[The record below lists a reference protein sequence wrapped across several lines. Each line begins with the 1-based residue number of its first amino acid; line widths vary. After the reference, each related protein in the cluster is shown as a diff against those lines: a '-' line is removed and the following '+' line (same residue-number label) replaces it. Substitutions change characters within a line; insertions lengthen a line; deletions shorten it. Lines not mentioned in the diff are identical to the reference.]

1 MMGELAATEGAPA
14 CALADAKVFGP
25 VHSPDLPDWAT
36 PLDDPRWV
44 TPAEAVLMRD
54 QDTVLGF
61 EAAGR
66 VWAIPW
72 WVMKNHHVA
81 NLTLEGRPFLVTLC
95 EACVAGGVFDPLIDG
110 RRAWFQ
116 NNGWYP
122 LGALMTDDLTGSLWL
137 MAHGR
142 CVAGPH
148 QGMALPMRPIV
159 HARWREWATMCP
171 QTLVV
176 DGEGEPRD
184 GHGAHCWAPDHPG
197 GKGGNSLMRG
207 IGRAELVASI
217 ELGESRRG
225 YLLDTVHDLGGIVE
239 DTVDGCPIV
248 VVTLPGTWL
257 CVAFVA
263 EAEGA
268 PVELCWDRTE
278 DPPIHLIDQRS
289 GWRFDLWGRCVT
301 EGHRELR
308 LPYVRSTLVKWRA
321 WAGSNRNSELSR
333 PGVARATI
341 S

>member
-1 MMGELAATEGAPA
+1 VRGERTATDGGPAGNLPGARFYGAA
-14 CALADAKVFGP
+14 FG
-25 VHSPDLPDWAT
+25 PDLPDWCT

-44 TPAEAVLMRD
+44 TPSDAVLMRD
-54 QDTVLGF
+54 GDPVLGF

-66 VWAIPW
+66 MWAIPW
-72 WVMKNHHVA
+72 WVIKNHHVA
-81 NLTLEGRPFLVTLC
+81 NLTLEGRPFLVALC
-95 EACVAGGVFDPLIDG
+95 EMCVSGGVFDPMLEG
-110 RRAWFQ
+110 RRARFQ
-116 NNGWYP
+116 VNGFYSGSP
-122 LGALMTDDLTGSLWL
+122 LMTDDLTRSLWSL
-137 MAHGR
+137 AYGR
-142 CVAGPH
+142 CLAGPCE
-148 QGMALPMRPIV
+148 GVTLPMRPIV
-159 HARWREWATMCP
+159 HARWREWATMYP

-176 DGEGEPRD
+176 HGEDEPRD
-184 GHGAHCWAPDHPG
+184 GHGAEYFGPHHREG
-197 GKGGNSLMRG
+197 HGRRVRG
-207 IGRAELVASI
+207 LQWDELVVSV

-308 LPYVRSTLVKWRA
+308 LPYVRSTLKKWLA
-321 WAGSNRNSELSR
+321 WTLANRDAELSQ
-333 PGVARATI
+333 PGVARPRI